1 VVTGFSDKTMRH
13 ETPSL
18 YIRALAASI
27 ARQSALPNG
36 GEVLQ
41 WQPANIISHIR
52 IAPCIGAPNR
62 QIAAIKRDGALR

>member
-1 VVTGFSDKTMRH
+1 MRH

-36 GEVLQ
+36 GEVITMEASNHHLD
-41 WQPANIISHIR
+41 PMC

-62 QIAAIKRDGALR
+62 QIAAIKSDGALR